1 MKATRTEKFL
11 SFKILCCY
19 RQNPREAIWKKG
31 TEQNF
36 PVVLFI
42 TLYKVALTFESVD
55 EFL

>member
-1 MKATRTEKFL
+1 MKATAKFL

-19 RQNPREAIWKKG
+19 RQNPRVAIWKKA

-42 TLYKVALTFESVD
+42 MLYKVVLTFESVD

>member
-42 TLYKVALTFESVD
+42 TLYKVVLTFESAD